1 MVHVGKFREPHAQD
15 QRWGIHPRVGG
26 LEEVGMEFLVTKCH
40 QFVHSFYSVDVD
52 NM

>member
-26 LEEVGMEFLVTKCH
+26 RGGYGVFVTKCH